1 MLLRDYVS
9 KLSESCKPIIINR
22 YYDLLNEEIVIPSS
36 LDSIA
41 NFLKALSNNTRLKIL
56 YLLAKYQLPVCLIAA
71 ILNKDQT
78 LISHH
83 LKTLKEYGL
92 VKEFASGKF
101 KYYVT
106 DKNMIKSILKA
117 LLHSIE

>member
-9 KLSESCKPIIINR
+9 KLSESCKPIIMNR
-22 YYDLLNEEIVIPSS
+22 YYDLLNEEITIPGS
-36 LDSIA
+36 LDIIA
-41 NFLKALSNNTRLKIL
+41 NFLKVLSNNTRLKIL

-92 VKEFASGKF
+92 VREYTSGKF
-101 KYYVT
+101 KYYT
-106 DKNMIKSILKA
+106 TNKDKIKSILST
-117 LLHSIE
+117 LLYNIE